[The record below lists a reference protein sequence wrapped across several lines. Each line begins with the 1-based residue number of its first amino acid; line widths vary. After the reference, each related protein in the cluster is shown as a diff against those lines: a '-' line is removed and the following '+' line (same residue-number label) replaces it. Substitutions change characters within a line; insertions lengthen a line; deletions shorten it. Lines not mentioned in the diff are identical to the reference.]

1 MRIISIDPG
10 EKRWGVAVSD
20 EDGEFASPRD
30 ALLPKTPAEGL
41 ALVAKLAQTEDAQ
54 AIVLG
59 LPLDMRGTE
68 GISAKKSRVM
78 ASQLAL
84 LTQVR
89 IALWD
94 ERLTTVEASRSMRA
108 QGINAKKQR
117 SKIDSAAATILLQS
131 FLDASPSTRERALVV
146 FAKKKDTAPE
156 GPK

>member
-20 EDGEFASPRD
+20 EDAEFASPRD
-30 ALLPKTPAEGL
+30 AYLPKTRAEGL
-41 ALVAKLAQTEDAQ
+41 ALVAKLAKDEEAQ
-54 AIVLG
+54 IIVVG

-68 GISAKKSRVM
+68 GMSAKKSRLL
-78 ASQLAL
+78 ASQLAQ
-84 LTQVR
+84 LTTVR

-94 ERLTTVEASRSMRA
+94 ERLTTVQASRSMRS

-131 FLDASPSTRERALVV
+131 FLDASPSTRERALIVQRQDAASQAV
-146 FAKKKDTAPE
+146 K
-156 GPK
+156 

>member
-10 EKRWGVAVSD
+10 ETRWGVAVSD

-30 ALLPKTPAEGL
+30 AFLPKTPAEGL
-41 ALVAKLAQTEDAQ
+41 TLVAELAREEGAQ
-54 AIVLG
+54 IIVLG

-68 GISAKKSRVM
+68 GISAKKSRTL
-78 ASQLAL
+78 AAQLAKV
-84 LTQVR
+84 TRVR

-131 FLDASPSTRERALVV
+131 FLDASPATRQRALI
-146 FAKKKDTAPE
+146 AQKDDAAPQA
-156 GPK
+156 PK